1 MASGDPKS
9 PMPFDPSAL
18 IEAQRRNF
26 EAFTNAGQ
34 IVADGMRTVAER
46 QAAMVQEAMQDLW
59 GEMRTAGASGAARA
73 PQPADQVERM
83 RAAFEKMAGQVQE
96 MSGVLMKAH
105 GEAMGVLNAC
115 AASNMESLGKMAPDL
130 VAMQKAATEAVQN
143 ATAQVSTAVEEMRRR
158 MAALEGETREAT
170 GKVAGAAAGAAAA
183 PARATASAAKSG
195 GRAKA

>member
-59 GEMRTAGASGAARA
+59 GEIRTAGASGGGGARA

-158 MAALEGETREAT
+158 MAALEGETREAA
-170 GKVAGAAAGAAAA
+170 GKAAGAAAA

>member
-18 IEAQRRNF
+18 VEAQRRNF

-46 QAAMVQEAMQDLW
+46 QAAMVQEAMHDLW
-59 GEMRTAGASGAARA
+59 GEMRAAGTGGAARV

-130 VAMQKAATEAVQN
+130 VAMQKAATEAVQS

-170 GKVAGAAAGAAAA
+170 DKAAGAAAA
-183 PARATASAAKSG
+183 PARTTAAAAKSG

>member
-9 PMPFDPSAL
+9 PMPFDPGAL

-26 EAFTNAGQ
+26 EAFTNAGP

-59 GEMRTAGASGAARA
+59 GEIRTAGASGGGGARA
-73 PQPADQVERM
+73 QQPADQVERM

-158 MAALEGETREAT
+158 MAALEGETRDAT
-170 GKVAGAAAGAAAA
+170 GKAAGAAAA